1 MHVDPFEL
9 PPEAFPV
16 RIEALAMATGTKV
29 WETTV
34 AKPDGWDALTH
45 VASLL
50 QEHGALRMLVT
61 YEYDE
66 QREQAQLNSAG
77 GAN

>member
-16 RIEALAMATGTKV
+16 RIEALAMATGAKV

-34 AKPDGWDALTH
+34 TRPDETDALTQ

-50 QEHGALRMLVT
+50 QEHGALRFLVT
-61 YEYDE
+61 YGYDE
-66 QREQAQLNSAG
+66 QREQAHLNSAD